1 MMLYIAAVNEFSY
14 VEDETSNV
22 SFAINVTDQDHP
34 RYPGSL
40 AKRHADWLDLHSW
53 IRRMR

>member
-40 AKRHADWLDLHSW
+40 G
-53 IRRMR
+53 